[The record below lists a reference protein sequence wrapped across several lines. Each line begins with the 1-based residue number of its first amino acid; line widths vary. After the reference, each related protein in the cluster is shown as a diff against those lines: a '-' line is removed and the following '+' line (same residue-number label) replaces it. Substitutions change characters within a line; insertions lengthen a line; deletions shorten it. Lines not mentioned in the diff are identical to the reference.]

1 MRRFGRRQPTH
12 GHPVDS
18 SGSEKG
24 AANAEALKT
33 GKCPLTW
40 WQKLGFLGFMFFL
53 IKGLLWLLIPAGLL
67 LWRSMSGE

>member
-1 MRRFGRRQPTH
+1 MRMFWRRPRSNVRLGQNLPRDQPLS
-12 GHPVDS
+12 D
-18 SGSEKG
+18 
-24 AANAEALKT
+24 AAIAKE
-33 GKCPLTW
+33 GKCPLTL

>member
-1 MRRFGRRQPTH
+1 MRRFWNRQ
-12 GHPVDS
+12 S
-18 SGSEKG
+18 STLRERGSSER
-24 AANAEALKT
+24 ATASAEAVEPA
-33 GKCPLTW
+33 KCPLTW